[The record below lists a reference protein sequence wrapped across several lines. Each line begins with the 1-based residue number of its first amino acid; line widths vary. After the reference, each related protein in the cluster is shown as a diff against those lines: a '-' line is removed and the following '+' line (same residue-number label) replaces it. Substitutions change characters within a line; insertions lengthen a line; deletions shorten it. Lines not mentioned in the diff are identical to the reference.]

1 MVRRAHLPSLQ
12 VCQDLAQQRRRD
24 PERPLEPFRL
34 KWNRSRHFAGS
45 WTRGAKMRQKSNSN
59 TLSSEEIRQKAS
71 AEQPGSATRPRRR
84 TTTHRTRAR
93 RGLRTQRRCAFHCS
107 GNYRCCR
114 WRQAYVAI
122 GGNPCISKSRFNA
135 SAISFYCDT
144 FLRSDRR
151 WAASTSAALFACLL
165 PLGCPSYPDRR
176 SGEPNKDRP
185 HIGRLRLG
193 PARGRT
199 SSSGVMAQPVST
211 ASRQVFKSANEGC
224 NRPYKGNEG

>member
-93 RGLRTQRRCAFHCS
+93 RGLGLNGGAPSTAAAITGAAGGDKPTWRSAAIHASRRAGS
-107 GNYRCCR
+107 TPR
-114 WRQAYVAI
+114 
-122 GGNPCISKSRFNA
+122 
-135 SAISFYCDT
+135 
-144 FLRSDRR
+144 RS
-151 WAASTSAALFACLL
+151 ASTATPSCVRTGAGPLPPAPRSSPVCYPSAARATPTEGLAS
-165 PLGCPSYPDRR
+165 PTR
-176 SGEPNKDRP
+176 
-185 HIGRLRLG
+185 IGRILAGCVLG
-193 PARGRT
+193 PPA
-199 SSSGVMAQPVST
+199 VEHQVV
-211 ASRQVFKSANEGC
+211 ASWRS
-224 NRPYKGNEG
+224 R